1 MLLMF
6 YTAELQL
13 NFEQFSTTFVL
24 SVNNIKSHMN
34 IVISKN
40 MYKFKTVT
48 PLESVVAKLQ

>member
-13 NFEQFSTTFVL
+13 NFEQFSTTFAL